1 MKVTQVYGFSTEEI
15 EALSAAGKILGDLS
29 TAYSAQSE
37 DAKRMHDAAA
47 QIIFFVKLI
56 FFIRRLPV

>member
-29 TAYSAQSE
+29 ADYSAPSE
-37 DAKRMHDAAA
+37 DAKELDETT
-47 QIIFFVKLI
+47 KNLI
-56 FFIRRLPV
+56 VALKEVLSRF

>member
-29 TAYSAQSE
+29 AAYNAPSE
-37 DAKRMHDAAA
+37 DEKELDETTKDLIAALKEVLSR
-47 QIIFFVKLI
+47 F
-56 FFIRRLPV
+56 

>member
-15 EALSAAGKILGDLS
+15 EALKKKKKILGDLS

-37 DAKRMHDAAA
+37 DAKELDETTKNLIAALKEVLSR
-47 QIIFFVKLI
+47 F
-56 FFIRRLPV
+56 

>member
-29 TAYSAQSE
+29 AAYSMPSE
-37 DAKRMHDAAA
+37 DAKELDETT
-47 QIIFFVKLI
+47 KNLI
-56 FFIRRLPV
+56 TALKEVLARF

>member
-29 TAYSAQSE
+29 TAYCVPSE
-37 DAKRMHDAAA
+37 DAKELDETTKDLIAALKEVLSR
-47 QIIFFVKLI
+47 F
-56 FFIRRLPV
+56 

>member
-29 TAYSAQSE
+29 TAYSMSSE
-37 DAKRMHDAAA
+37 DAKELDETT
-47 QIIFFVKLI
+47 KNLI
-56 FFIRRLPV
+56 TALKEVLARF